1 MAKNDPIERALNR
14 LSELRHAEPS
24 DTVTAEL
31 REFLRNRSNLV
42 VAKAAVVIPE
52 LSLVALIPD
61 LVAGF
66 SKFMAD
72 APRLDKRCAALTA
85 IASALYELDYVE
97 PEPYLA
103 GIKHVQ
109 LEGSYGPPVD
119 EAAKL
124 RAVSAQGLLRT
135 RHADLLS
142 EVVQLLVDRE
152 PAARIGA
159 IRALGV
165 NGGEAGVLLLRLKV
179 LTGDTEPAVMAECF
193 SALLVASAD
202 KSVKFVAKYI
212 DSDDEPTA
220 EAAMLALGESRL
232 PAAYLVLKE
241 KWNRTVLMPVK
252 RALLAAMAALKLEEA
267 IAFLISLV
275 ESANAETAAAAVE
288 ALSIY
293 RHNERVS
300 ESVRTAALTRKEK
313 AIVEQYRDSFGS

>member
-24 DTVTAEL
+24 EPVTREL
-31 REFLRNRSNLV
+31 RDFLRNRRNLV
-42 VAKAAVVIPE
+42 VAKAAVVVRE
-52 LSLVALIPD
+52 LSLVALTPD
-61 LVAGF
+61 LVAAF

-135 RHADLLS
+135 RHVDRLS
-142 EVVQLLVDRE
+142 QVVQLLVDRE

-159 IRALGV
+159 VRALGV
-165 NGGEAGVLLLRLKV
+165 NGGEVGVLLLRFKV
-179 LTGDTEPAVMAECF
+179 LTGDTEPAVMAQCF
-193 SALLVASAD
+193 SALLAASA
-202 KSVKFVAKYI
+202 SVKFVANYI
-212 DSDDEPTA
+212 DSDDEATA
-220 EAAMLALGESRL
+220 EAALLALGESRL
-232 PAAYLVLKE
+232 PAAYSVLKE

-252 RALLAAMAALKLEEA
+252 RTLLAAMAALKLE
-267 IAFLISLV
+267 
-275 ESANAETAAAAVE
+275 
-288 ALSIY
+288 
-293 RHNERVS
+293 
-300 ESVRTAALTRKEK
+300 
-313 AIVEQYRDSFGS
+313 

>member
-1 MAKNDPIERALNR
+1 MAKNDPIERALNQ

-42 VAKAAVVIPE
+42 VAKAAVVVRE

-135 RHADLLS
+135 RHADRVS

-152 PAARIGA
+152 PAARI
-159 IRALGV
+159 
-165 NGGEAGVLLLRLKV
+165 
-179 LTGDTEPAVMAECF
+179 
-193 SALLVASAD
+193 
-202 KSVKFVAKYI
+202 
-212 DSDDEPTA
+212 
-220 EAAMLALGESRL
+220 
-232 PAAYLVLKE
+232 
-241 KWNRTVLMPVK
+241 
-252 RALLAAMAALKLEEA
+252 
-267 IAFLISLV
+267 
-275 ESANAETAAAAVE
+275 
-288 ALSIY
+288 
-293 RHNERVS
+293 
-300 ESVRTAALTRKEK
+300 
-313 AIVEQYRDSFGS
+313 

>member
-24 DTVTAEL
+24 EPVTAEL
-31 REFLRNRSNLV
+31 RDFLRNRQNLV
-42 VAKAAVVIPE
+42 VAKAAVVVRE
-52 LSLVALIPD
+52 LSLVALTPD
-61 LVAGF
+61 LVAAFG
-66 SKFMAD
+66 KFMAD
-72 APRLDKRCAALTA
+72 APRLDKRCAALTE

-135 RHADLLS
+135 RHADRLS

-159 IRALGV
+159 VRALGG
-165 NGGEAGVLLLRLKV
+165 NGGEVGVLLLRFKV
-179 LTGDTEPAVMAECF
+179 LTGDTEPAVMAQCF
-193 SALLVASAD
+193 SALLAASAD
-202 KSVKFVAKYI
+202 KSVKFVANYI
-212 DSDDEPTA
+212 DSDDEATA
-220 EAAMLALGESRL
+220 EAALLSLGESRL
-232 PAAYLVLKE
+232 PAAYSVLKE

-252 RALLAAMAALKLEEA
+252 RTLLAAMAALKLEEA

-288 ALSIY
+288 ALRIY
-293 RHNERVS
+293 RHHERVR
-300 ESVRTAALTRKEK
+300 ESVRTAALTRKEE
-313 AIVEQYRDSFGS
+313 AIVKGYRDSFGS

>member
-14 LSELRHAEPS
+14 LSELRHADPS

-42 VAKAAVVIPE
+42 VAKAAVVVRE

-66 SKFMAD
+66 RKFMAD

-193 SALLVASAD
+193 SALLAASAD
-202 KSVKFVAKYI
+202 KSVKFVANYI
-212 DSDDEPTA
+212 DSDDEATA
-220 EAAMLALGESRL
+220 EAALLSLGESRL
-232 PAAYLVLKE
+232 PAAYSILKE

-288 ALSIY
+288 ALCIY

-313 AIVEQYRDSFGS
+313 AIVEEYRDSFGP

>member
-1 MAKNDPIERALNR
+1 MAKNHPIERALNR
-14 LSELRHAEPS
+14 LSELRHAAPS

-42 VAKAAVVIPE
+42 VAKAAVVVRE

-66 SKFMAD
+66 SKFMPD

-135 RHADLLS
+135 RRADLLS

-165 NGGEAGVLLLRLKV
+165 NGEEAGVLLLRLKV

-202 KSVKFVAKYI
+202 KSLKFVAKYI

-220 EAAMLALGESRL
+220 EAAIVALGESRL
-232 PAAYLVLKE
+232 PAAYAVLKE

-252 RALLAAMAALKLEEA
+252 RVLLAAMAALKLEEA

-288 ALSIY
+288 ALCLY
-293 RHNERVS
+293 RHNARVS

-313 AIVEQYRDSFGS
+313 AVVEEYRDSFGS

>member
-24 DTVTAEL
+24 EPVTAEL
-31 REFLRNRSNLV
+31 RDFLRNRRNLV
-42 VAKAAVVIPE
+42 VAKAAVVVRE
-52 LSLVALIPD
+52 LSLVALTPD
-61 LVAGF
+61 LVTAF

-72 APRLDKRCAALTA
+72 APRIDKRCAALTE

-135 RHADLLS
+135 RHADRLS
-142 EVVQLLVDRE
+142 QVVQLLVDRE

-159 IRALGV
+159 VRALGV
-165 NGGEAGVLLLRLKV
+165 NGGEVGVLLLRFKV
-179 LTGDTEPAVMAECF
+179 LTGDSEPAVMAQCF
-193 SALLVASAD
+193 SALLAASAD
-202 KSVKFVAKYI
+202 KSVKFVANYI
-212 DSDDEPTA
+212 DSDDEATA
-220 EAAMLALGESRL
+220 EAALLALGESRL
-232 PAAYLVLKE
+232 PAAYSVLKE
-241 KWNRTVLMPVK
+241 KWNRTLLMPVK
-252 RALLAAMAALKLEEA
+252 RALLAAMAALKLEEP

-288 ALSIY
+288 ALCIY

-313 AIVEQYRDSFGS
+313 AIIEQHRDSFGS

>member
-14 LSELRHAEPS
+14 LSELRHAELS
-24 DTVTAEL
+24 DTMTREL

-42 VAKAAVVIPE
+42 VAKAAVVVRE
-52 LSLVALIPD
+52 LSLVALLPD
-61 LVAGF
+61 LVAAF
-66 SKFMAD
+66 SKFIAD

-103 GIKHVQ
+103 GIEHVQ

-124 RAVSAQGLLRT
+124 RAVSALGLLRT
-135 RHADLLS
+135 RHADRSS
-142 EVVQLLVDRE
+142 EVLQLLVDRE

-193 SALLVASAD
+193 SALLAASAD

-212 DSDDEPTA
+212 DSDNEATA

-232 PAAYLVLKE
+232 PAAYSVLQE
-241 KWNRTVLMPVK
+241 KWNRTILMPAK
-252 RALLAAMAALKLEEA
+252 RVLLAAMAVSKLEDA
-267 IAFLISLV
+267 IAFLVSLV
-275 ESANAETAAAAVE
+275 ESANAQTAVAAVE
-288 ALSIY
+288 ALCIY

-300 ESVRTAALTRKEK
+300 KSVLTAALTRKEK
-313 AIVEQYRDSFGS
+313 AVLEAFRDSFGS